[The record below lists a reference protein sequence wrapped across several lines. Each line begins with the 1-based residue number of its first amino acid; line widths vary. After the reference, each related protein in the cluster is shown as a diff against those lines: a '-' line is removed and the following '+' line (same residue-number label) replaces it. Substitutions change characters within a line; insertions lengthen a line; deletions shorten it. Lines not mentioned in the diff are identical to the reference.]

1 MATHF
6 SPLAWRIPRTEEP
19 GGLQSMGSQRVGY
32 DRSSRAHTRTY
43 AGTWLHWDYRH
54 DPGPSSPLIPSATLL
69 LSIVACSQSESSEPS
84 CKALGR
90 WEHQEFTGRPHFI
103 ALQIQGYFF
112 FKQIEGLWQL
122 WIKQVYQHHFSNS
135 ICSLCLSVSHFGN
148 FSTISQCF
156 HYYCTCYGDLW
167 LVTFD
172 ITITERLWL
181 AKVQIFF

>member
-1 MATHF
+1 MHALEKEITAH
-6 SPLAWRIPRTEEP
+6 SSILAWRIPRTEEP

-112 FKQIEGLWQL
+112 FKTNWRFVATLNQASLSASFLQ
-122 WIKQVYQHHFSNS
+122 QHLLTL
-135 ICSLCLSVSHFGN
+135 SLCA
-148 FSTISQCF
+148 
-156 HYYCTCYGDLW
+156 
-167 LVTFD
+167 TF
-172 ITITERLWL
+172 W
-181 AKVQIFF
+181 